1 MSEENNSQE
10 FKSVSPTT
18 TEANYKAFNGSDRK
32 KKSNGAGFGKVVILP
47 FVCGVLGATITLGAC
62 INVPSIKQAFLEKLV
77 SPIHLIL
84 QMIQMKIVLILIHNL
99 YLYKVTQTQL
109 LELQKRFNHL

>member
-18 TEANYKAFNGSDRK
+18 TEANYKAFNGLDKK

-47 FVCGVLGATITLGAC
+47 FYVVY
-62 INVPSIKQAFLEKLV
+62 LV
-77 SPIHLIL
+77 QQLHL
-84 QMIQMKIVLILIHNL
+84 VH
-99 YLYKVTQTQL
+99 V
-109 LELQKRFNHL
+109 

>member
-32 KKSNGAGFGKVVILP
+32 KKSNGAVFGKVVILP

-62 INVPSIKQAFLEKLV
+62 INVPQALNKHF
-77 SPIHLIL
+77 
-84 QMIQMKIVLILIHNL
+84 
-99 YLYKVTQTQL
+99 
-109 LELQKRFNHL
+109 

>member
-32 KKSNGAGFGKVVILP
+32 KNQMEQV
-47 FVCGVLGATITLGAC
+47 
-62 INVPSIKQAFLEKLV
+62 LEK
-77 SPIHLIL
+77 
-84 QMIQMKIVLILIHNL
+84 
-99 YLYKVTQTQL
+99 
-109 LELQKRFNHL
+109 